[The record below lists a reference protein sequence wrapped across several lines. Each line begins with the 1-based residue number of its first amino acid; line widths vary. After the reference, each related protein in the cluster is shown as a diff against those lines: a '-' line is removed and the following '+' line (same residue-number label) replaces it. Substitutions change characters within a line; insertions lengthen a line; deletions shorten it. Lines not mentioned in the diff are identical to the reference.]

1 MEQDN
6 TSSCSSFT
14 PLRSSSEYNIYII
27 GDERAEARGRD
38 DEHAEARG
46 RDDERAEAR
55 GRDGAGS

>member
-38 DEHAEARG
+38 DE
-46 RDDERAEAR
+46 RAEAR
-55 GRDGAGS
+55 GRDGAGSKGTQG

>member
-6 TSSCSSFT
+6 TSSRSSFT

-27 GDERAEARGRD
+27 GDERAEARG
-38 DEHAEARG
+38 DERAEARG